1 MEKTHFSRRFWHL
14 FKPYWV
20 SEERAAAWTLLAA
33 VVALTLGI
41 VYINVK
47 INEWQGDFYNN
58 FQIPHKADACEK
70 YAKGSECQMLK
81 QERVTREAE
90 FYKLIWQFT
99 YLAFAFVIMAVYR
112 QFLQQLL
119 QIRWRR
125 WMTGQFL
132 DKWLHERVHY
142 RMQLT
147 DRGTDNPDQRIA
159 EDLNIFAG
167 QTLSLFLGLLNAVVT
182 LVSFVGILWVLSGAI
197 TLAGIRIP
205 GYMVWVAVVYCII
218 GSYIAHLIGRPLI
231 ALSFNQQR
239 YEADFRFSLVRFREN
254 TESIA
259 LYGGEAR
266 EIGTFRDRF
275 QALWGN
281 FRRVMTQQKR
291 LNWFANAFGQ
301 AAIIF
306 PYVVAA
312 PRFFAGAIDLGALFR
327 TGSAFNQVQGALSW
341 FVEAYPQLA
350 EWRATIDRLTG
361 FEQAIERAGAVQAQP
376 GPQREP
382 AAGFSADSLNLNLP
396 DGKPLLQNASFNVNA
411 GDSML
416 VAGPSGSGKS
426 TLFRAM
432 AGIWPFGKGVIATPD
447 PAHTLFLPQ
456 KPYLPVGKLREV
468 VSFPAASDKFSD
480 ADIRAALEDCKLA
493 HLVNRLDE
501 SQNWALQLSPGEQQR
516 LSFARV
522 LLIKPR
528 WLLLDEATSAL
539 DDATEARMYALV
551 RERLPAV
558 TVISIG
564 HRPSL
569 RQFHTRRIE
578 LTPSA
583 NGPSTL
589 AEAPA

>member
-1 MEKTHFSRRFWHL
+1 MEKKHFWRHFWRL

-20 SEERAAAWTLLAA
+20 SEERTAAWTLLAA
-33 VVALTLGI
+33 VVALTLGT

-70 YAKGSECQMLK
+70 QPQGSECQMLK
-81 QERVTREAE
+81 KERVTREAE
-90 FYKLIWQFT
+90 FYKLIWRFT
-99 YLAFAFVIMAVYR
+99 YLAFAFVIMVVYR

-132 DKWLHERVHY
+132 DKWLNERAHY

-147 DRGTDNPDQRIA
+147 DRGTDNPDQRVA

-167 QTLSLFLGLLNAVVT
+167 QTLSLFLGLLNALVT

-205 GYMVWVAVVYCII
+205 GYMVWVAVVYCIV

-259 LYGGEAR
+259 LYGGERR
-266 EIGTFRDRF
+266 EIGTFRERF

-341 FVEAYPQLA
+341 FVDAYPQLA
-350 EWRATIDRLTG
+350 EWRATIDRLSG
-361 FEQAIERAGAVQAQP
+361 FEQAIERAGSVQAQP
-376 GPQREP
+376 SPRRET
-382 AAGFSADSLNLNLP
+382 ADGLSVSSLDLNLP
-396 DGKPLLQNASFNVNA
+396 DGKPLMQGASFDVNQ
-411 GDSML
+411 GDTML

-426 TLFRAM
+426 TLFRAI

-456 KPYLPVGKLREV
+456 KPYLPIGTLREV
-468 VSFPAASDKFSD
+468 VSFPAKGGQFPD
-480 ADIRAALEDCKLA
+480 ADIRTALEDCKLA
-493 HLVNRLDE
+493 HLVTRLNE

-528 WLLLDEATSAL
+528 WVFLDEATSAL
-539 DDATEARMYALV
+539 DEATETHMYELLQ
-551 RERLPAV
+551 RLSGITIV
-558 TVISIG
+558 SIG

-569 RQFHTRRIE
+569 RRFHKRRID
-578 LTPSA
+578 LVPGDA
-583 NGPSTL
+583 GAGRL
-589 AEAPA
+589 VEAT